1 MERIPKFL
9 MVKVQLSFDCMIMI
23 LEIIV
28 FFLSGPSVANCY
40 HGPSWATTFTLT
52 WSEHIVQTH
61 AGQKY
66 KFFQSCGSKLRN
78 KCTSKS
84 TTTVAWIKGRRDTP
98 CW

>member
-40 HGPSWATTFTLT
+40 HGPSWQPHL
-52 WSEHIVQTH
+52 H
-61 AGQKY
+61 
-66 KFFQSCGSKLRN
+66 
-78 KCTSKS
+78 
-84 TTTVAWIKGRRDTP
+84 
-98 CW
+98 